1 MTQRYSWSTSQIPAI
16 NAHLLSAEEAN
27 AGITEP
33 WGAEVTARAPLDICG
48 PTKLGKASQRDFMPR
63 LCAGRGGSCPSRSEF
78 PLPGSPRSRGRCP
91 RSPSPVTYRR
101 RTGTSAP
108 AGPVLPQHPRDAP
121 HSARLHPGAPAL
133 GWVSEQPDGLTG
145 NREKP
150 GFHRAPRQSR
160 EEVRGRDGNV
170 RPRQC
175 LPIAH

>member
-1 MTQRYSWSTSQIPAI
+1 MPISSQ
-16 NAHLLSAEEAN
+16 LRKQ
-27 AGITEP
+27 T
-33 WGAEVTARAPLDICG
+33 
-48 PTKLGKASQRDFMPR
+48 
-63 LCAGRGGSCPSRSEF
+63 
-78 PLPGSPRSRGRCP
+78 PGSRSRGVP
-91 RSPSPVTYRR
+91 RSPPVPRSTFADLQS
-101 RTGTSAP
+101 SARLPSGILCLVCAQGEVEAVRVALNSHSQAPHGAGVAVPALLPRSLTAGAPALRPTP

-121 HSARLHPGAPAL
+121 HSARLHPGAPAP